1 MNSTTTKRPRSAK
14 PFRSRIATSGP
25 VNKLINDKEL
35 TWNKI
40 CSDVRL
46 INKNV
51 LILN

>member
-25 VNKLINDKEL
+25 VNKLINDNDL
-35 TWNKI
+35 AWNRI
-40 CSDVRL
+40 CSDVKS
-46 INKNV
+46 INKDV